1 MELLNLLFA
10 VFVVFKTRL
19 FRLRRKAPT
28 PVERDLDSRTRHN
41 KSENLTLDGGIA
53 RGNNDGFEGFPSFL
67 LK

>member
-53 RGNNDGFEGFPSFL
+53 RGTTTV
-67 LK
+67 LKGSLAFY